1 MARLLEKY
9 KKEVVPR
16 LMKDFAYKSIMQV
29 PRISCII
36 LNVGMG
42 EAIQNIKLLDK
53 AKEELSLIAGQQ
65 PVITRA
71 KKSIAGFKLRQGM
84 PVGCKVTLRGKRMYE
99 FFDRFVSL
107 SLPRIRDFQGLSLK
121 SFDGRGNF
129 STGIK
134 EQIIF
139 PEINYDKVDNI
150 FGMNIVIVTT
160 ANTDE
165 EGRALLREMG
175 LPFRTLKDQ

>member
-1 MARLLEKY
+1 MTRPYEKY
-9 KKEVVPR
+9 KNEVVPKLIR
-16 LMKDFAYKSIMQV
+16 EFSYKSIMQV
-29 PRISCII
+29 PKMTCIV

-53 AKEELSLIAGQQ
+53 AKEELSLIAGQV

-84 PVGCKVTLRGKRMYE
+84 PIGCKVTLRGKRMYE
-99 FFDRFVSL
+99 FFDRFISL
-107 SLPRIRDFQGLSLK
+107 ALPRIRDFQGLSPK

-129 STGIK
+129 SLGIK

-139 PEINYDKVDNI
+139 PEINYDKVESVY
-150 FGMNIVIVTT
+150 GMNVVIVTT
-160 ANTDE
+160 AKTDD

-175 LPFRTLKDQ
+175 IPFRTLKS